1 MDTTLPLEAAPV
13 SERPR
18 TLSLLERSLAV
29 FVRPAQAWTGLAER
43 AQWWFPL
50 LVMVAIVT
58 LSSLALF
65 QRALVPMMMEQMEQ
79 QAQNGQMS
87 QDQLDRM
94 ERTMSGP
101 VGMAISIG
109 PQAVF
114 FPVLTLVMALLIWFG
129 VGFVLGTNMKYR
141 LALEVACWSW
151 FIKIPEYFLATALGW
166 IKETM
171 RGVHVGFG
179 ILLPDMDPPSKLHV
193 ALGVLLDGLGPFA
206 IWYVVVGILGAA
218 ALSGA
223 PRKSVAWVLSALYLV
238 VLALVAAFAALL
250 TPSA

>member
-1 MDTTLPLEAAPV
+1 MDTTLPLEAAPA
-13 SERPR
+13 SEPPR
-18 TLSLLERSLAV
+18 SLSLLERSAAV
-29 FVRPAQAWTGLAER
+29 FVRPTQAWTGLAER

-65 QRALVPMMMEQMEQ
+65 QRALVPMMTEQMEQ
-79 QAQNGQMS
+79 QASNGQMT
-87 QDQLDRM
+87 QEQLERM

-101 VGMAISIG
+101 VGMALSIG

-114 FPVLTLVMALLIWFG
+114 FPILTLVIALLIWFG
-129 VGFVLGTNMKYR
+129 AGFVLGTNMKYR

-151 FIKIPEYFLATALGW
+151 FIKIPEYFLVTALGW
-166 IKETM
+166 IKQTM

-193 ALGVLLDGLGPFA
+193 ALGVLLDGLGPLA

-223 PRKSVAWVLSALYLV
+223 PRKSVAWVLSVLYLV
-238 VLALVAAFAALL
+238 ILALVAAFAALF
-250 TPSA
+250 TPAG

>member
-1 MDTTLPLEAAPV
+1 MDTTLPLDAAPV

-18 TLSLLERSLAV
+18 SLSLLERSAAV
-29 FVRPAQAWTGLAER
+29 FVRPTQAWAGLGER

-50 LVMVAIVT
+50 LVMMAIVT
-58 LSSLALF
+58 LTSLVLF
-65 QRALVPMMMEQMEQ
+65 QRAMVPMMMEQLEQ
-79 QAQNGQMS
+79 QAANGQMP
-87 QDQLDRM
+87 QEQLDRM
-94 ERTMSGP
+94 EHTMSGP
-101 VGMAISIG
+101 VGLAVSIV
-109 PQAVF
+109 PQFVF
-114 FPVLTLVMALLIWFG
+114 FPVLTLLIALLIWFG
-129 VGFVLGTNMKYR
+129 AGFVLGTNMKYR

-151 FIKIPEYFLATALGW
+151 FIKIPEYALATALGW

-193 ALGVLLDGLGPFA
+193 ALGVLLDGIGPFA
-206 IWYVVVGILGAA
+206 IWYLVVAILGAA

-223 PRKSVAWVLSALYLV
+223 PRKSVAWVLSVLYLV
-238 VLALVAAFAALL
+238 ILGLFAAFAALF